1 MSDHP
6 ADSQPGR
13 ALLKCSGNRTR
24 TSPAVRHATRPP
36 PASTSS
42 DRPAVAPLTVL
53 VADDSELFRCSIA
66 RTVQSRPQLQLVGEA
81 SEGQAALELIRA
93 LRPRVAIVDLRMPG
107 LDGEQ
112 VVAHLADEGIG
123 TRVLLL
129 TAHLTGTLAERALA
143 AGAAGCCSKD
153 DSEERIVQA
162 IHAAATGRTGISIE
176 RVARSQAPAA
186 EVRLSA
192 REQEVLKLASQGH
205 SAKQIA
211 FALYLSRDT
220 VHTLLHRANRK
231 LGTTGTTHAVAE
243 AIRCG
248 LL

>member
-1 MSDHP
+1 MTSN
-6 ADSQPGR
+6 DS
-13 ALLKCSGNRTR
+13 LSSGL
-24 TSPAVRHATRPP
+24 V
-36 PASTSS
+36 
-42 DRPAVAPLTVL
+42 TVL
-53 VADDSELFRCSIA
+53 VADDSELFRGSIA
-66 RTVQSRPQLQLVGEA
+66 RTVQSRPRLRLVGQA
-81 SEGQAALELIRA
+81 SDGQAALELIRT
-93 LRPRVAIVDLRMPG
+93 LRPRIAIVDLRMPG

-112 VVAHLADEGIG
+112 VVVRLAHERIG

-143 AGAAGCCSKD
+143 AGAAGCASKD
-153 DSEERIVQA
+153 DSEERIVEA
-162 IHAAATGRTGISIE
+162 IHAAATAHPRISIQH
-176 RVARSQAPAA
+176 APSPAPAV

-192 REQEVLKLASQGH
+192 REQEVLRLASEGN

-211 FALYLSRDT
+211 HSLYLSRDT

-231 LGTTGTTHAVAE
+231 LGTTRTTHAVAE